1 MLSKPGTRF
10 YSNTAQVLATD
21 PPTHE
26 TTTVHRRPIIR
37 EPEVLRSPRAT
48 HAILHARIRA
58 GTYFD
63 AGDIATNTIDKGGRI
78 RETTLEVL
86 IRSLCNDTSS
96 AVVEDRKMAY
106 RMPRLRPSNFLHA
119 GTRAAYEL
127 LRLASYNQHP
137 LTYSMYHAVVASCMS
152 RGELLNS
159 ALVFARLVRN
169 WGVYLV
175 MKNWP
180 PPDSDT
186 LPSPSEEGSTVA
198 EYMSLKVLVQPPYP
212 KVEMLSYIVS
222 GINSKLS
229 RIPLETDEGLQESLQ
244 ALAVLISVV
253 TEGGIHFGKLAPIFK
268 AIYRT
273 PKTGRHV
280 WVMKQGKLVHLHAHK
295 YFHQFLMRIINK
307 VLYPDKDTMALPP
320 LDTRAY
326 NTLLYY
332 ILNHKHST
340 ALASQILEHMCAQ
353 SGRALQPTIETFNI
367 LTRAGIVL
375 GKLDI
380 SSAALGALQRARQ
393 NTDGGP
399 ILSLPT
405 EAVAS
410 PSAPEHPRTTETMR
424 NSPHAGADPL
434 ALQIASLTSDRPL
447 TVDAHTVNNFVR
459 LLTSA
464 GKPEV
469 VADTLMHALPE
480 LASIDHPASDR
491 LRAQTRGDML
501 RQSRRIGL
509 TRAASLGPHFY
520 ATVLDTLHKAR
531 RTGLA
536 ERFWLLATQAAR
548 ASALRGF
555 APGVEPWTLSVHA
568 YTAMLQ
574 CYLYDASRVRPPR
587 LDPADDPAWVPKT
600 DTHLRGWARFVYQR
614 RQMQLAQGGAR
625 RLTPADTALLRFRS
639 SLSGGEAVY
648 WALQEARRAP
658 DLRAPPH
665 PDKLFFAI
673 ALRLFTLRPATW
685 SRSRADGHAHST
697 AMRWTPMAQT
707 VAEAMVSAG
716 HPVPAEFRDVFKDR
730 REPRTR
736 AVATPSTLGR

>member
-1 MLSKPGTRF
+1 MHGWPIFRESK
-10 YSNTAQVLATD
+10 
-21 PPTHE
+21 
-26 TTTVHRRPIIR
+26 
-37 EPEVLRSPRAT
+37 VLRSPRAT
-48 HAILHARIRA
+48 HEILHSRLRA
-58 GTYFD
+58 GSCFD
-63 AGDIATNTIDKGGRI
+63 ARDIATDTIHEGGRVRAI
-78 RETTLEVL
+78 TLEAL
-86 IRSLCNDTSS
+86 IRSLCNDTST
-96 AVVEDRKMAY
+96 AVVEDREIGY
-106 RMPRLRPSNFLHA
+106 RPPRLHPDTFLHA
-119 GTRAAYEL
+119 GTRAAFEL
-127 LRLASYNQHP
+127 LSLASMYRHP

-152 RGELLNS
+152 RGELVNS
-159 ALVFARLVRN
+159 ALLFALLVRN
-169 WGVYLV
+169 WSMYVI
-175 MKNWP
+175 MKTLP

-186 LPSPSEEGSTVA
+186 LPSSSEEVSTVA
-198 EYMSLKVLVQPPYP
+198 EHMSLDALVRPPYP
-212 KVEMLSYIVS
+212 KVEMLSHIIS

-229 RIPLETDEGLQESLQ
+229 RKPPQPNEGLQESLQ
-244 ALAVLISVV
+244 ALAVLVSVV
-253 TEGGIHFGKLAPIFK
+253 SEGEIHFGKLAPIFK

-273 PKTGRHV
+273 PKTGRQV
-280 WVMKQGKLVHLHAHK
+280 WVMKEGKLVRLHAHK
-295 YFHQFLMRIINK
+295 YFQQFLMRIINK
-307 VLYPDKDTMALPP
+307 VLSPAEDTMELPP

-332 ILNHKHST
+332 TLNHRHST
-340 ALASQILEHMCAQ
+340 AVASQILEHMCAE

-380 SSAALGALQRARQ
+380 SSAALGALQRSRQ
-393 NTDGGP
+393 NMDGGAVP
-399 ILSLPT
+399 WLPA

-410 PSAPEHPRTTETMR
+410 PPTPKHPRTTETKR
-424 NSPHAGADPL
+424 NSTHAGADPL
-434 ALQIASLTSDRPL
+434 ALQIASLTSNKPL

-459 LLTSA
+459 LLASS
-464 GKPEV
+464 GKPQV

-480 LASIDHPASDR
+480 LGSIDHPASDK

-501 RQSRRIGL
+501 RQSRRSGL

-536 ERFWLLATQAAR
+536 ERFWILATQASR
-548 ASALRGF
+548 ASRLRGF
-555 APGVEPWTLSVHA
+555 APGVEPWVLSVHA
-568 YTAMLQ
+568 YTSMLQ

-625 RLTPADTALLRFRS
+625 RLAPADTALLRFRS

-658 DLRAPPH
+658 ELRAPH

-673 ALRLFTLRPATW
+673 ALRLFTLRPTTW
-685 SRSRADGHAHST
+685 ARSSTDGHAHST

-730 REPRTR
+730 RESRTH